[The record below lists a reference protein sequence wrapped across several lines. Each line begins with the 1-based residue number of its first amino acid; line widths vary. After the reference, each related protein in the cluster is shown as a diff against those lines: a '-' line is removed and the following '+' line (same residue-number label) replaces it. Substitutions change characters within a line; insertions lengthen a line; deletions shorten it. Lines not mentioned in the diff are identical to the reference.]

1 MPVINVGHNRTDNA
15 KIVVL
20 FPTPVYTIKRDSD
33 LDSSEEKDIEDIIE
47 GGIHQDGTLD
57 HHSDNTYIFDTKLKN
72 LKEFC
77 EQHIENYVKQII
89 NPKQKIDFYI
99 TQSWL
104 NVVEPGGSICRHWHS
119 NSIISGTFYPKVEE
133 TDTIEFHDPNKML
146 KERICM
152 IERIESN
159 HWNSSSLFFLVEK
172 NNLMLF
178 PSWLEHNVRP
188 NEKATTNRISI
199 SFNVFV
205 KGILGKTAVVGL
217 NELIL
222 K

>member
-1 MPVINVGHNRTDNA
+1 MTDQSPT
-15 KIVVL
+15 IHGV
-20 FPTPVYTIKRDSD
+20 FPCPVYIIKRNSN
-33 LDSSEEKDIEDIIE
+33 LDSTEEKEIEDIIKE
-47 GGIHQDGTLD
+47 GMRR
-57 HHSDNTYIFDTKLKN
+57 NTGNSQSRNSYIFTDRLKN
-72 LKEFC
+72 IKEFC
-77 EQHIENYVKQII
+77 EQHIKTYVKEVL
-89 NPKQKIDFYI
+89 NPEEELDFYI

-199 SFNVFV
+199 TFNVFV
-205 KGILGKTAVVGL
+205 KGILGRGLDAGL